1 MPHTC
6 IGGFF
11 THLTHLSLG
20 GQLKMEQL
28 FGLTKVF
35 LIGVDLVFGGTY
47 MQFNEIFS
55 LPQYT
60 EQAICV
66 KLTIKQCPCESIE

>member
-1 MPHTC
+1 
-6 IGGFF
+6 
-11 THLTHLSLG
+11 
-20 GQLKMEQL
+20 MEQL

-66 KLTIKQCPCESIE
+66 KLTIKQCPCKSIE